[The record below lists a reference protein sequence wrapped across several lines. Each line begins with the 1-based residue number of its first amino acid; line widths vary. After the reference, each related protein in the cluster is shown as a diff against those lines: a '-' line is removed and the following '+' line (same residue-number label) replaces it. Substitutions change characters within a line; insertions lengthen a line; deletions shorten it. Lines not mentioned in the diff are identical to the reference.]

1 MIALKMTLGP
11 LNFLLLKSFS
21 TGKVQCY
28 KHPKFDFDTSVT
40 SFKQIDVDTK
50 EGIFENAAVA
60 FSEWRRSET
69 IINGSKNHL
78 GASGNHP
85 C

>member
-1 MIALKMTLGP
+1 MDDCIENDSSLP

-50 EGIFENAAVA
+50 EGIFESAVA
-60 FSEWRRSET
+60 FSERRTSNLE
-69 IINGSKNHL
+69 NH
-78 GASGNHP
+78 HQWF
-85 C
+85 

>member
-1 MIALKMTLGP
+1 MDDCIENDSRPP

-50 EGIFENAAVA
+50 RGHF
-60 FSEWRRSET
+60 
-69 IINGSKNHL
+69 
-78 GASGNHP
+78 
-85 C
+85 